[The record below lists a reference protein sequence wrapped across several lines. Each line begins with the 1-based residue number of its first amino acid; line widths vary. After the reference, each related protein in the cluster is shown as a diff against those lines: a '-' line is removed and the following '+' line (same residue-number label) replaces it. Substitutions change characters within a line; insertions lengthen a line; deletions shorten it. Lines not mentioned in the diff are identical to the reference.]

1 MTEDKE
7 TVYQTIE
14 SLQMQGDYEEL
25 NQIAQFAIDAIIN
38 DEEELTL
45 NPAIIDYMDLAR
57 KEVC

>member
-1 MTEDKE
+1 MIEDVRAVYE
-7 TVYQTIE
+7 TLE
-14 SLQMQGDYEEL
+14 SLQIQGDYEEL

-45 NPAIIDYMDLAR
+45 NSAIIDYMGLTR